1 MTPEDMRQH
10 SRAWIKAAMKLE
22 EFARQQTVEV
32 NGKLVAPTAICAAA
46 DLARAVS
53 NSYAEIAGE

>member
-1 MTPEDMRQH
+1 MTPQDMRQH
-10 SRAWIKAAMKLE
+10 SRAWLKAAMKLE
-22 EFARQQTVEV
+22 ELAERQVV
-32 NGKLVAPTAICAAA
+32 VIDGKRVASSAACAVV